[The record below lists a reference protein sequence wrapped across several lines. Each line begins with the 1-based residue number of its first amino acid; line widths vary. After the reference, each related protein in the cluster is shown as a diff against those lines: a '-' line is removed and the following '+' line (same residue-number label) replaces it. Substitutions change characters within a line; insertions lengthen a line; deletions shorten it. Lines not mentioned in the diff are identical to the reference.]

1 MQITFPVFNSVE
13 ITCIGSRDYTSK
25 NRDEAAIASLY
36 DLELLNNEICKFLSG
51 NVTVLEML
59 RFFFKPANRGFIR
72 LQRNQNCFLNN
83 EKEEKT

>member
-59 RFFFKPANRGFIR
+59 RFFLSSQIEALFGYNAI
-72 LQRNQNCFLNN
+72 
-83 EKEEKT
+83 KTVF